1 MRHSRRAFVGFA
13 GIAAT
18 LLLHS
23 IFFAVAIWE
32 GGRLLAHPMQP
43 DAFGG
48 GANAGNADGEPG
60 ERRITIALTAEL
72 EEIPPIEP
80 PPQLLTQEV
89 LQQSML
95 IITGQD
101 TQPLPPIEMELPG
114 EDAADQQAELMAH
127 AKFAGIYES
136 QVRARI
142 ERAWALPAAPAS
154 EPEFSCL
161 VTIHQQ
167 PDGRVKTV
175 DITLDKCNG
184 SGEWQKSLSD
194 AIFRASPLP
203 APPHPSAFVDSFS
216 LMFHSAALQER
227 SAVATR

>member
-1 MRHSRRAFVGFA
+1 
-13 GIAAT
+13 
-18 LLLHS
+18 
-23 IFFAVAIWE
+23 
-32 GGRLLAHPMQP
+32 
-43 DAFGG
+43 
-48 GANAGNADGEPG
+48 
-60 ERRITIALTAEL
+60 
-72 EEIPPIEP
+72 
-80 PPQLLTQEV
+80 
-89 LQQSML
+89 
-95 IITGQD
+95 
-101 TQPLPPIEMELPG
+101 
-114 EDAADQQAELMAH
+114 
-127 AKFAGIYES
+127 
-136 QVRARI
+136 
-142 ERAWALPAAPAS
+142 
-154 EPEFSCL
+154 